1 MYELIENLKEK
12 QWLRSG
18 SLNSQ
23 ELGYILQAIKNSIAP
38 SMEFPKHGVIE
49 VKSPSG
55 IGELRLLCHI

>member
-23 ELGYILQAIKNSIAP
+23 ELGIHPTGHKKLDSTLNGG
-38 SMEFPKHGVIE
+38 FPKHGVIE

-55 IGELRLLCHI
+55 IV